1 MDNRVGLLRRLLAM
15 AYDGLLMFALL
26 MVASALLIPFQHGQ
40 AVAPGNHLYQLY
52 LLYVMYLFLAW
63 FWVHGGQ
70 TLGMKAWR
78 IRLVS
83 DDDKPIGWTR
93 ATLRFFL
100 SLLSWGLLGF
110 GFLWSLVDRE
120 KRCLHDILSHTRLI
134 KIPPPSDSTKPSQRE
149 QSTEEENTQRQHG
162 A

>member
-1 MDNRVGLLRRLLAM
+1 MDNRVGLPRRLLAM

-26 MVASALLIPFQHGQ
+26 MIASALLIPFQHGQ
-40 AVAPGNHLYQLY
+40 AVAPGNHLFQLY
-52 LLYVMYLFLAW
+52 LLYVLYLFLAW

-83 DDDKPIGWTR
+83 DDGKPIGWTR

-100 SLLSWGLLGF
+100 SILSWLLLGT

-134 KIPPPSDSTKPSQRE
+134 KIPSPSDLLKSSQSE
-149 QSTEEENTQRQHG
+149 QATEQENTKG
-162 A
+162 